1 MCGSTVRKIHG
12 VAIRKLSEITELS
25 GSNGVRTFGGSWN
38 LLAGTQLVLELDVA
52 RDHPDAAYKYRG
64 AS

>member
-25 GSNGVRTFGGSWN
+25 GSNGVRTFRKTED
-38 LLAGTQLVLELDVA
+38 LLVGT
-52 RDHPDAAYKYRG
+52 
-64 AS
+64 